1 MATTVAGRVG
11 RRTLFAAP
19 TLRCFMAR
27 WVRWVFEIRAPADEF
42 VRLLEQNLSL
52 RGVTV
57 EPAERFDFVAR
68 AFGARLY
75 VKVDWAEV
83 GLEVVAKTKG
93 GLFSSP
99 RGLEALV
106 LEAGREAQAR
116 LTFDVGG
123 RTV

>member
-1 MATTVAGRVG
+1 MT
-11 RRTLFAAP
+11 
-19 TLRCFMAR
+19 R
-27 WVRWVFEIRAPADEF
+27 WRRWVFEIRAPADEF
-42 VRLLEQNLSL
+42 VRLLQQGLTV
-52 RGVTV
+52 RGVSV
-57 EPAERFDFVAR
+57 EPAEHFDFVAR

-75 VKVDWAEV
+75 VKVDWAET
-83 GLEVVAKTKG
+83 GLEVVAKGKS
-93 GLFSSP
+93 GLFASP